1 MSSPDANELIMISL
15 LLIIFFLAVPAF
27 SAEWEYVNPMPTAR
41 EGLAVA
47 ELDGKIYAIGGKNH
61 SGFMA
66 LDIVEVYDPEENS
79 WETAPSLI
87 HHRMYA
93 AAAAYD
99 GKIFVFGGR
108 NGMWMIND
116 VEMYDPIVGYW
127 VEVTNMFSREGLSA
141 TTMGDYILVV
151 GGKFNQWSY
160 SPEVDVYNP
169 VTYDWQGN
177 LPNYPF
183 PRAGHGA
190 VTVGD
195 SLYIIGGVS
204 YWMMNDVSLYN
215 GSNWQNGPNLP
226 FPLGNTGA
234 AIIGYDIYVVG
245 GNNGWFSSK
254 KALKRSCNI
263 SGSWIEIDSLNTG
276 RDYHGVV
283 ACGDKL
289 YAIGGGYGMFDNR
302 VYLASVE
309 MLDLTVGVNPP
320 PQNKPQSISL
330 SVSNYPNPFSQFT
343 NIDIQL
349 VSPAAPV
356 QPVIIYDI
364 LGREVMRWNAPVW
377 QNGNIRLNWNG
388 NDNLGR
394 QLPSGVYFLQVN
406 DELETVTRKISIVR

>member
-1 MSSPDANELIMISL
+1 MLSI
-15 LLIIFFLAVPAF
+15 LLIIFLLAAPAIA
-27 SAEWEYVNPMPTAR
+27 AEWEFVAPMPTAR

-47 ELDGKIYAIGGKNH
+47 ELEGIIYAIGGKNH

-66 LDIVEVYDPEENS
+66 MDIVEVYNPVLDDWAP
-79 WETAPSLI
+79 APSLI
-87 HHRMYA
+87 HERMYA

-108 NGMWMIND
+108 NGMWMVND
-116 VEMYDPIVGYW
+116 VEMYDPAVGHW

-141 TTMGDYILVV
+141 TTMGNFILVV

-160 SPEVDVYNP
+160 SPDVDVYNP

-190 VTVGD
+190 VVVGD

-234 AIIGYDIYVVG
+234 AIIGAEIYVVG
-245 GNNGWFSSK
+245 GNNGWISSNK
-254 KALKRSCNI
+254 VLKRSYNI
-263 SGSWIEIDSLNTG
+263 SGSWIEIDSLNTA

-302 VYLASVE
+302 IYLASVE
-309 MLDLTVGVNPP
+309 MLDLTVGVTPP
-320 PQNKPQSISL
+320 PQIEPEQVYL

-343 NIDIQL
+343 SIDIKFTA
-349 VSPAAPV
+349 SAAEM
-356 QPVIIYDI
+356 QPVVIYDI
-364 LGREVMRWNAPVW
+364 LGREVMRWNAPLGL
-377 QNGNIRLNWNG
+377 NGNVRLNWNG
-388 NDNLGR
+388 SDNLGR

-406 DELETVTRKISIVR
+406 EERETVIRKISIVR